1 MGVAGCVDKPY
12 VRSQG
17 SCAVKGRIDKSETV
31 GLVGFWQVLN
41 AGAEPWERIG
51 KLRK

>member
-12 VRSQG
+12 VRPQG

-41 AGAEPWERIG
+41 AEPWERIG
-51 KLRK
+51 KRRK